1 MTSPKVPEV
10 PCPLYVAIEKI
21 HKTKAIW
28 YRQITGDTVWI
39 DFSETELSGQL
50 ENILGEYGNTSR
62 FNLYL
67 FDWRNDTMTPIEWE

>member
-21 HKTKAIW
+21 HKTK
-28 YRQITGDTVWI
+28 WI